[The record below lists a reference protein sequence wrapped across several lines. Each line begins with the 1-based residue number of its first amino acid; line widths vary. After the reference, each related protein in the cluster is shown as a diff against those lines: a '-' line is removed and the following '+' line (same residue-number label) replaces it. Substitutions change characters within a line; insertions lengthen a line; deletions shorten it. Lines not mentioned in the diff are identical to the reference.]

1 MTYQTEFPDFDPATM
16 PAIPAGFDD
25 VSWHN
30 DACPSFQN
38 EASGLIIF
46 IDYADKSLSELPSVP
61 RFSLSE
67 IDPEEEGDTGIAASD
82 DWSEI
87 QAHILAR
94 AFAANIEADLTA
106 SQFAEVKR
114 RNGTALYSGGACAT
128 HDFCDANMN
137 MQAAY
142 IVTFGVDPLDDMN
155 GSAPIWNR
163 AWAIAKTEYL
173 TAK

>member
-1 MTYQTEFPDFDPATM
+1 MSYQKEFPDFDPATM
-16 PAIPAGFDD
+16 PAIPRGFDD

-106 SQFAEVKR
+106 DELAECKR
-114 RNGTALYSGGACAT
+114 RNATAEYGAGICAT
-128 HDFCDANMN
+128 HDFRDANMN

-142 IVTFGVDPLDDMN
+142 IVTFGVDPLDDMDT
-155 GSAPIWNR
+155 ATPIWNR
-163 AWAIAKTEYL
+163 AWDIAKREYL